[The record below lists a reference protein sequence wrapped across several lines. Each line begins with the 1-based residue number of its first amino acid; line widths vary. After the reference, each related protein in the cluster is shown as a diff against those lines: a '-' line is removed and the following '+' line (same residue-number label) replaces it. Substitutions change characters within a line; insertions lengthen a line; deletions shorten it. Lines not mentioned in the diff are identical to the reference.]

1 MENVI
6 LITESAI
13 SLEKIKTIS
22 CFAWRQEGENLLHY
36 GTKDQFLSIIYSAAG
51 AGEYDDEELTEIKSK
66 INTPTFF
73 LLDTNSFDLLKKFI
87 GSLPDNLSFL
97 IDNNFG
103 SIMNK
108 RGFMKFNDPSEL
120 FSTQAVKSLL

>member
-1 MENVI
+1 MENII

-13 SLEKIKTIS
+13 SLEKIKTIG

-36 GTKDQFLSIIYSAAG
+36 STKDQFLSIIYSAAG

-73 LLDTNSFDLLKKFI
+73 LLDTNSFDLLKKFVS
-87 GSLPDNLSFL
+87 SLPDNLSFL

-103 SIMNK
+103 SIMDK